1 MARLPVLGAGG
12 WPVSETATAGAVA
25 ERQALAPAGRLP
37 VPQARPLA
45 PKKRLSFGL
54 AAAVSAALERRRLIV
69 LVPFAL
75 IVGLLGYVVLPA
87 EPSPVLLL
95 AGLVVVVALLVALH
109 ARHGLWQAA
118 VLLAG
123 LWGGFGLMPLHGALW
138 GTEMLRRPAYGTY
151 QFRIDEVLTAADG
164 EMRTLVSA
172 ITPLGEARAVPMRRA
187 RLVLGSET
195 LKPGDLVQAAVRF
208 YPVPGPAIPDGFDAQ
223 FQGYFDGVGA
233 YGNSTSDLTVT
244 AAGDEGS
251 PVRVIDGIRRGIA
264 ARIDAVLPQPSAGIA
279 RALIT
284 GDQSEVSETARETM
298 ATAGLA
304 HVLSVSGLHL
314 TLAAALA
321 LVALRYGLAP
331 FAGLSARLP
340 VKRIAAAGA
349 VLISLGY
356 FAISGGNVAALRSTI
371 MIVLVL
377 GAIILGRRALTMRN
391 VALAALIVI
400 LSDPASVFRPSFQL
414 SFAAVIALIAAWE
427 MMPRSEAP
435 REGWLAKLG
444 AYFGGIVIT
453 SLVAGLATLLFSIYH
468 FQQTSPLGVVGN
480 LFSLPL
486 VGFVSMPAA
495 MAATL
500 LMPFGLEQWPLV
512 ALGWSVDRMLDLATI
527 TAGWSQGLGASPL
540 LTPLALGLGLIAFA
554 WFAFIES
561 WQRLIAP
568 ALLIPAVLLVALD
581 RPPDVLVADTTQ
593 AVAVRGDGGL
603 ELVAGKPESFAVT
616 IWRETWG
623 DRLEPAAKGSFGC
636 DSLGCSGVSSAGFR
650 WTVAR
655 DAGAVFEDCGVVDLM
670 VVRRPLEM
678 DCGGS
683 LVIDQQ
689 ALERQGVHWLRWLG
703 DGFAVR
709 RAIGG
714 EGRLWRIAYP
724 TD

>member
-1 MARLPVLGAGG
+1 
-12 WPVSETATAGAVA
+12 
-25 ERQALAPAGRLP
+25 
-37 VPQARPLA
+37 VPQVAPLA
-45 PKKRLSFGL
+45 PRRRLVFGL
-54 AAAVSAALERRRLIV
+54 GAAITAALERRRLIV

-75 IVGLLGYVVLPA
+75 IVGLLGYVLLPA
-87 EPSPVLLL
+87 EPSLVLLL
-95 AGLVVVVALLVALH
+95 TGLGLAAGLLVALRQ
-109 ARHGLWQAA
+109 RHGPWQAA
-118 VLLAG
+118 VLLAA
-123 LWGGFGLMPLHGALW
+123 LWCGFGLMPLHGALW

-151 QFRIDEVLTAADG
+151 QFRVDEVLTAADG
-164 EMRTLVSA
+164 EMRALVSA
-172 ITPLGEARAVPMRRA
+172 ITPVGEARAVPMRRA

-195 LKPGDLVQAAVRF
+195 LKPGDLVEAAVRF

-233 YGNSTSDLTVT
+233 YGNNTSDLVVV
-244 AAGDEGS
+244 AAGDES
-251 PVRVIDGIRRGIA
+251 APVRVTDGIRRGIA
-264 ARIDAVLPQPSAGIA
+264 ARIDAVLAQPSAGIA

-284 GDQSEVSETARETM
+284 GDQSEVTDEARETM

-321 LVALRYGLAP
+321 LVVLRYGLAP
-331 FAGLSARLP
+331 FAGLSARVP
-340 VKRIAAAGA
+340 VKRVAAGGA

-427 MMPRSEAP
+427 VMPQSETP
-435 REGWLAKLG
+435 REGWIGKLG
-444 AYFGGIVIT
+444 GYFGGIVIT

-500 LMPFGLEQWPLV
+500 LMPFGLEYWPLV
-512 ALGWSVDRMLDLATI
+512 VLGWSVDRMIDLATI
-527 TAGWSQGLGASPL
+527 TAGWSEGLNASPL
-540 LTPLALGLGLIAFA
+540 LTPVALGLGLAAFA
-554 WFAFIES
+554 WFAFIET

-568 ALLIPAVLLVALD
+568 VLLVPLVLLLALD

-593 AVAVRGDGGL
+593 ALAVRGEAGL
-603 ELVAGKPESFAVT
+603 ELVAGKPESFAVM

-623 DRLEPAAKGSFGC
+623 DRLEAAPKESFGC
-636 DSLGCSGVSSAGFR
+636 DSLGCTGVSAAGFS
-650 WTVAR
+650 WTVAK
-655 DAGAVFEDCGVVDLM
+655 DAGAVFEDCGVVDLI
-670 VVRRPLEM
+670 VVRRPLEVP
-678 DCGGS
+678 CAGS
-683 LVIDQQ
+683 LIIDQRV
-689 ALERQGVHWLRWLG
+689 LERRGVHWLRWRG
-703 DGFAVR
+703 ADFEVR

-724 TD
+724 AD

>member
-1 MARLPVLGAGG
+1 M
-12 WPVSETATAGAVA
+12 SETATAGSVA
-25 ERQALAPAGRLP
+25 ERQALAPAGGLP
-37 VPQARPLA
+37 VPQARPLT
-45 PKKRLSFGL
+45 PKRRLRLGL
-54 AAAVSAALERRRLIV
+54 SAAVSAALERRRLLV

-75 IVGLLGYVVLPA
+75 IVGLLGYVLLPA

-95 AGLVVVVALLVALH
+95 AGLLVVLVLPVTLRD
-109 ARHGLWQAA
+109 RHGLWQGA
-118 VLLAG
+118 VLVAA
-123 LWGGFGLMPLHGALW
+123 LWSGFGLMPLHAALW

-164 EMRTLVSA
+164 EMRALVSA
-172 ITPLGEARAVPMRRA
+172 ISPVGEARDVPMRRA
-187 RLVLGSET
+187 RLVLGSES
-195 LKPGDLVQAAVRF
+195 LKPGDVVEAAVRF

-223 FQGYFDGVGA
+223 FQGFFDGVGA
-233 YGNSTSDLTVT
+233 YGNSTSDLAVV
-244 AAGDEGS
+244 AAGDAAA
-251 PVRVIDGIRRGIA
+251 PVRVVDGIRRGIA

-284 GDQSEVSETARETM
+284 GDQSEVAEEARETM

-321 LVALRYGLAP
+321 LVVLRYGLAP
-331 FAGLSARLP
+331 FAGLSAWVP

-400 LSDPASVFRPSFQL
+400 LTDPASVFRPSFQL

-427 MMPRSEAP
+427 MMPKSEAP
-435 REGWLAKLG
+435 REGWGQKLG

-468 FQQTSPLGVVGN
+468 FQQTSPLGVLGN

-500 LMPFGLEQWPLV
+500 LMPFGLEHWPLV
-512 ALGWSVDRMLDLATI
+512 ALGWSVDRMIDLATI
-527 TAGWSQGLGASPL
+527 TAGWSRGLDASPL
-540 LTPLALGLGLIAFA
+540 LTPLALGLGLVAFA
-554 WFAFIES
+554 WFAFIET

-568 ALLIPAVLLVALD
+568 VLLVPAVLLLALD

-593 AVAVRGDGGL
+593 AVAVRGEAGL
-603 ELVAGKPESFAVT
+603 ELVSGKPASFAVE

-623 DRLEPAAKGSFGC
+623 DKLEVAPEGSFGC
-636 DSLGCSGVSSAGFR
+636 DSLGCTGVSSAGFS

-655 DAGAVFEDCGVVDLM
+655 DAGAVFEDCGVVDLI
-670 VVRRPLEM
+670 VVRRPLEVP
-678 DCGGS
+678 CAGS
-683 LVIDQQ
+683 LIVDQR
-689 ALERQGVHWLRWLG
+689 ALERRGVHWLRWLG
-703 DGFAVR
+703 DRFEVR

-724 TD
+724 AH

>member
-1 MARLPVLGAGG
+1 M
-12 WPVSETATAGAVA
+12 SETATAGAVTTA
-25 ERQALAPAGRLP
+25 GTLLAPARQLPALRPSSTLPKRRLE
-37 VPQARPLA
+37 L
-45 PKKRLSFGL
+45 GL
-54 AAAVSAALERRRLIV
+54 GAAIAAALERRRLIV

-95 AGLVVVVALLVALH
+95 AGLMLAVGLLVAL
-109 ARHGLWQAA
+109 RNRPGVWQAG

-123 LWGGFGLMPLHGALW
+123 VWAGFGLMPMHGVLW

-151 QFRIDEVLTAADG
+151 QFRIDEVLTAAKG
-164 EMRTLVSA
+164 EMRALVSA
-172 ITPLGEARAVPMRRA
+172 ITPVGDTRAVPMRRA
-187 RLVLGSET
+187 RLVLGSEA
-195 LKPGDLVQAAVRF
+195 LRPGDLVEAAVRF

-233 YGNSTSDLTVT
+233 YGNNTSDLTVISV
-244 AAGDEGS
+244 GDDS
-251 PVRVIDGIRRGIA
+251 APVRVIDGIRRGIA

-284 GDQSEVSETARETM
+284 GDQSEVAEAARETM

-314 TLAAALA
+314 TLAAGLA

-331 FAGLSARLP
+331 FAGLAARVP

-377 GAIILGRRALTMRN
+377 GAVIVGRRALTMRN

-427 MMPRSEAP
+427 MMPRGEAP
-435 REGWLAKLG
+435 REGWLGRLG

-495 MAATL
+495 MFATL
-500 LMPFGLEQWPLV
+500 LMPFGLEQGPLV
-512 ALGWSVDRMLDLATI
+512 VLGWSVDRMLDLATI
-527 TAGWSQGLGASPL
+527 TAGWSEGLNASPL
-540 LTPLALGLGLIAFA
+540 LTPVALGLGLVSFA
-554 WFAFIES
+554 WFAFVET

-568 ALLIPAVLLVALD
+568 VLLVPAVLLLALD
-581 RPPDVLVADTTQ
+581 QPPDVLVADTTQ
-593 AVAVRGDGGL
+593 AVAVRGEAGL

-623 DRLEPAAKGSFGC
+623 DRLETAAKGSFGC
-636 DSLGCSGVSSAGFR
+636 DSLGCSGVSSAGFS

-655 DAGAVFEDCGVVDLM
+655 DAGAVFEDCGVVDLI

-678 DCGGS
+678 SCIGS
-683 LVIDQQ
+683 LVIDQR
-689 ALERQGVHWLRWLG
+689 ALERRGVHWLRWRG
-703 DGFAVR
+703 AEFEVR
-709 RAIGG
+709 RAIVG

-724 TD
+724 PN